1 MLPSADAA
9 LESDSFDIPDSQSLM
24 SRLQWEDSLDISPTD
39 SSSSKTSKD
48 VLVQINEWIN

>member
-24 SRLQWEDSLDISPTD
+24 SRLQWEDSPDISPTD
-39 SSSSKTSKD
+39 SSSSKTSKEA
-48 VLVQINEWIN
+48 LVQIHSWIN